1 MVDFYTIIYV
11 RTYRVAS
18 CESLV
23 MNDEG
28 ELKIQSENPVSF
40 IVARLKSQN
49 KQTTNLQLSSV
60 FCEIC

>member
-28 ELKIQSENPVSF
+28 EM
-40 IVARLKSQN
+40 
-49 KQTTNLQLSSV
+49 
-60 FCEIC
+60 